1 MEFKLFYN
9 LMKNYIV
16 YQKIFEVECIF
27 LMIYVLKKM
36 YFFGMVVYIMQFW
49 VE

>member
-27 LMIYVLKKM
+27 LMIYVLKKNV
-36 YFFGMVVYIMQFW
+36 FFWYGSVYNVVLG
-49 VE
+49 